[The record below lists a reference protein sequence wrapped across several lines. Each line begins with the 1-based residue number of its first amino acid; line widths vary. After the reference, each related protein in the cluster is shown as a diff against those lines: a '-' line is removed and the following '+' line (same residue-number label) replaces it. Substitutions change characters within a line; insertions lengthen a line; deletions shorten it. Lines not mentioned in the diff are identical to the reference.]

1 MQVSRKRTSQAAR
14 AVSRYPEA
22 GECLAWWKHS
32 GGGRCGGSPVSK
44 VRICGHLMG
53 LWLFLRVWWSA
64 TGWSELRSAFA
75 GVTVLRTECRG
86 KHGAERLP
94 GGSVGLQGRDAGRA
108 WILKAEPGACLTDG
122 KWGVRERE
130 ASRMAPRFL
139 APVTGRKG
147 LARTRGGVDMG
158 VDSNQEF
165 SLGLRGFNTPI

>member
-53 LWLFLRVWWSA
+53 LWLFLRVWWRA

-94 GGSVGLQGRDAGRA
+94 GGSVGLQGRDAGRCMDSEGRA
-108 WILKAEPGACLTDG
+108 RSLPDRWEVGG
-122 KWGVRERE
+122 ERERGFKDGTQVSGPSNRKE
-130 ASRMAPRFL
+130 GAGKNQ
-139 APVTGRKG
+139 GRSG
-147 LARTRGGVDMG
+147 YGGGQQSGIQPWTAWV
-158 VDSNQEF
+158 
-165 SLGLRGFNTPI
+165 